1 MTPEI
6 IAEYTAKLAKNCSV
20 IDGFCGSGGNV
31 IQFSKYCSE
40 VFAIDIDPKKL
51 EICKNNCKIY
61 NCKNNIHFIEY
72 DFLKIQEYKKINVK
86 ADYIFLS
93 PPWGGIGYKN
103 SDIYS
108 IKESMTPDI
117 SEIIKVSLKIV
128 KYIMFYVP
136 RTLRLEEL
144 FEIIFSIT
152 KKERLFFDIHI
163 LKSANKIKALLI
175 IFGYDINQ
183 KIKEKDIGEYLKYI
197 YENFNLNDIYI
208 KMISAIAKTIGN
220 YRFLENEINFRNNM
234 YEKLKD
240 KTEKIDANF
249 NLGKELFNYF
259 FNTILTNAEK
269 IKLKSLKIYSQF
281 KAWNN
286 MNKKNNNINNININN
301 KKNNIQ
307 INNNTNK
314 NEINNANNNS
324 NNNKEAR
331 NINNYTINENHI
343 SIVSE
348 IENSNRFL
356 EKYTVEYTG
365 DNNDIYIAMK
375 KEKVEEKEKVKEKEK
390 VDEKTKTKKNKT
402 AKFSPEVV
410 KKINYKEFFVK
421 DKVKKEQKNNS
432 NSPTNTTSSSPSSI
446 LTANNSG
453 NPIISVQTDKK
464 NGDWILTSCHEINI
478 SFINKK

>member
-61 NCKNNIHFIEY
+61 NCKDNIHFIEY
-72 DFLKIQEYKKINVK
+72 DFLKIQNYEKIKVK

-93 PPWGGIGYKN
+93 PPWGGIQYKL

-136 RTLRLEEL
+136 RTLMLKEL
-144 FEIIFSIT
+144 FLIISQIN
-152 KKERLFFDIHI
+152 KNERLFFDIHI

-175 IFGYDINQ
+175 IFGYDINK
-183 KIKEKDIGEYLKYI
+183 KIKENDIEEYLKYI
-197 YENFNLNDIYI
+197 YENYNLGEIYI
-208 KMISAIAKTIGN
+208 KLISAIAKTIGN
-220 YRFLENEINFRNNM
+220 YRFFENEINFRNNM
-234 YEKLKD
+234 YERFKNKS
-240 KTEKIDANF
+240 EKIDENF
-249 NLGKELFNYF
+249 NVGKELYNYF
-259 FNTILTNAEK
+259 FDNILTNAEK

-281 KAWNN
+281 KAINN
-286 MNKKNNNINNININN
+286 LNHKKINNNKNNNKNNKKKDKIDKNEININNNTENKNINNINI
-301 KKNNIQ
+301 
-307 INNNTNK
+307 INSDNDH
-314 NEINNANNNS
+314 
-324 NNNKEAR
+324 
-331 NINNYTINENHI
+331 NHI
-343 SIVSE
+343 NITTD
-348 IENSNRFL
+348 NSSKFL
-356 EKYTVEYTG
+356 DKYTVEYTG

-375 KEKVEEKEKVKEKEK
+375 EEKVEEKMIIQKNKNLKLSPKVK
-390 VDEKTKTKKNKT
+390 
-402 AKFSPEVV
+402 
-410 KKINYKEFFVK
+410 KKINLKGFFDTEKETQ
-421 DKVKKEQKNNS
+421 EKNHIS
-432 NSPTNTTSSSPSSI
+432 NSPTNTISTSPSPIVTS
-446 LTANNSG
+446 NNSG
-453 NPIISVQTDKK
+453 NPIISVINEKH
-464 NGDWILTSCHEINI
+464 NGDWILTSCHEINL